1 MGKFKGKI
9 QPGFTCTLYNENFL
23 DLLKSRKFFIG
34 TNLILRC
41 QAPKYHKTADRR
53 RKMKTAI
60 IFGSKSDK
68 DIMKGAAD
76 ALKEFGIEYRAF
88 ILSAHRVPER
98 LLEVLHQIEGEGF
111 ECIIAGAG
119 LAAHLPGVIASHTT
133 LPVIGVPI
141 NASLN
146 GLDSLFSIVQM
157 PKSIP
162 VATVGINNSYNAGM
176 LAVQI
181 LSLKYPEVKDKLVQ
195 YRKNLKEKFIKE
207 NDEGVE
213 F

>member
-1 MGKFKGKI
+1 
-9 QPGFTCTLYNENFL
+9 
-23 DLLKSRKFFIG
+23 
-34 TNLILRC
+34 
-41 QAPKYHKTADRR
+41 
-53 RKMKTAI
+53 MKVAI

-68 DIMKGAAD
+68 DVMKGAAE
-76 ALKEFGIEYRAF
+76 ALKEFNIEYKAL
-88 ILSAHRVPER
+88 ILSAHRVPEK
-98 LLEVLHQIEGEGF
+98 LLETLKNLEKEGF

-119 LAAHLPGVIASHTT
+119 LAAHLPGVIASHTI

-176 LAVQI
+176 LAVEI
-181 LSLKYPEVKDKLVQ
+181 LSLKYPDLKEKLKL
-195 YRKNLKEKFIKE
+195 YRKNMKEKFIKE
-207 NDEGVE
+207 NEEGVQL
-213 F
+213 

>member
-1 MGKFKGKI
+1 
-9 QPGFTCTLYNENFL
+9 
-23 DLLKSRKFFIG
+23 
-34 TNLILRC
+34 
-41 QAPKYHKTADRR
+41 
-53 RKMKTAI
+53 MKVGI

-68 DIMKGAAD
+68 DIMKNAAL
-76 ALKEFGIEYRAF
+76 ALKEFEVDYEVH

-98 LLEVLHQIEGEGF
+98 LMEVIKKMENSGV

-119 LAAHLPGVIASHTT
+119 LAAHLPGVIASHTVM
-133 LPVIGVPI
+133 PVIGVPI
-141 NASLN
+141 KAAIE
-146 GLDSLFSIVQM
+146 GIDSLLSIVQM

-181 LSLKYPEVKDKLVQ
+181 LSIKDLELKNRLMN
-195 YRKNLKEKFIKE
+195 YRKEMKEKFIAE
-207 NDEGVE
+207 NEAKVE

>member
-1 MGKFKGKI
+1 
-9 QPGFTCTLYNENFL
+9 
-23 DLLKSRKFFIG
+23 
-34 TNLILRC
+34 
-41 QAPKYHKTADRR
+41 
-53 RKMKTAI
+53 MKVAI

-68 DIMKGAAD
+68 DIMKGTAQ
-76 ALKEFGIEYRAF
+76 ALKEFNVEYKAF
-88 ILSAHRVPER
+88 ILSAHRVPEK
-98 LLEVLHQIEGEGF
+98 LMEVLQQTEKDGF

-119 LAAHLPGVIASHTT
+119 LAAHLPGVIASHTI

-141 NASLN
+141 NAAVN
-146 GLDSLFSIVQM
+146 GMDSLLSIVQM

-181 LSLKYPEVKDKLVQ
+181 MALKYPELKEGLIEF
-195 YRKNLKEKFIKE
+195 RRSMKEKFISE
-207 NDEGVE
+207 NNEGVE